1 MKYVNGIIIIML
13 TGTFCAAVLGTLW
26 YLSYG
31 KTGSTPDDSK
41 KMIYD
46 LLIYIIGVISGYISR
61 SKSEEEK

>member
-31 KTGSTPDDSK
+31 KIGSTPDDSK

-46 LLIYIIGVISGYISR
+46 LLIYIIGVISGYVSR
-61 SKSEEEK
+61 GKSEEEK